1 MFLQARLTVPL
12 LVAAIALANPASEQY
27 DYVIIGGGTAGLT
40 AAARLTENSRIK
52 VAVIEAG
59 GTGIGKQVKSPLLPP
74 RSSPYTFTNS
84 TNITDLRNRYLPAGT
99 QVDWVLPTVPQ
110 ISAGGRVYTQVQGK
124 ALGGSS
130 AINGAVYLR
139 PDAREFDAIEG
150 LGAKG
155 WTWEKFLEYF
165 KRSEHFTTT
174 GETFGLEPN
183 TSAHGTDGPVHVS
196 FQHDISSFFAE
207 YAIPTIQSVNQ
218 PLNGDNSAGYT
229 VGATPQQ
236 VSVYDGTYNRSYA
249 ANAYY
254 FPNQNRE
261 NLKVFTDSLVSK
273 IVWGENENGLAVA
286 TGVEYIAENGTES
299 LNAKNVI
306 VSAGALNT
314 PKVLELSG
322 IGEAS
327 RLESLGIDVK
337 VDNAGVGNNLQ
348 NQLGVNILFKLK
360 EGVVKGPETQAPIID
375 LVAAQQVLTEEDQA
389 NSAEILSTP
398 NDAISQTQ
406 FDALKKLIADGLPQ
420 TEINWSLQN
429 SSDGTITLQ
438 FYTTTL
444 HTFSRGFVHANS
456 SDPQTKPIVNP
467 DYLSS
472 KHDLFYLARSVLYV
486 RNYTATEPL
495 ASLIESETAP
505 GANYTTAEDVEQWLM
520 PNFRTMS
527 HFVGTSAALPQEDG
541 GVVDPETLVVYGTSN
556 VRVADCSVVP
566 LLPGIHTESIAYA
579 IGEWAADILKQESN

>member
-12 LVAAIALANPASEQY
+12 LAAAIALANPATEQY
-27 DYVIIGGGTAGLT
+27 DYVIVGGGTAGLT
-40 AAARLTENSRIK
+40 TAARLTENSNIK

-59 GTGIGKQVKSPLLPP
+59 GTGIG
-74 RSSPYTFTNS
+74 N

-110 ISAGGRVYTQVQGK
+110 TSAGGRVYTQVQGK

-139 PDAREFDAIEG
+139 PDAREFDAIEA

-174 GETFGLEPN
+174 GETFGLEPS

-196 FQHDISSFFAE
+196 FQHNISRQVDREAPGRTKMMTYCCYLLSFFAE

-273 IVWGENENGLAVA
+273 IVWGEDENGLAVA
-286 TGVEYIAENGTES
+286 TGVEYITDNGTES

-348 NQLGVNILFKLK
+348 NQLGINILFKLK
-360 EGVVKGPETQAPIID
+360 DGVVKGPETQAPIID

-389 NSAEILSTP
+389 KSAEILSTP
-398 NDAISQTQ
+398 VSGSVPHAQ
-406 FDALKKLIADGLPQ
+406 
-420 TEINWSLQN
+420 EIQ
-429 SSDGTITLQ
+429 
-438 FYTTTL
+438 
-444 HTFSRGFVHANS
+444 
-456 SDPQTKPIVNP
+456 
-467 DYLSS
+467 
-472 KHDLFYLARSVLYV
+472 LY
-486 RNYTATEPL
+486 
-495 ASLIESETAP
+495 
-505 GANYTTAEDVEQWLM
+505 
-520 PNFRTMS
+520 
-527 HFVGTSAALPQEDG
+527 
-541 GVVDPETLVVYGTSN
+541 
-556 VRVADCSVVP
+556 
-566 LLPGIHTESIAYA
+566 
-579 IGEWAADILKQESN
+579 